1 MAKGRKKLE
10 MWQGFLAGSLLS
22 LGIYLL
28 GLLLLTLLV
37 VKGALA
43 EEGMCPA
50 VAALCLL
57 SALAGGA
64 LCAHRPVWG
73 PLPSAML
80 CAVLFAGLL
89 AVVGILC
96 WEEGIAWT
104 GHGGILML
112 CSLTGGLLAGV
123 LGRGGR
129 KKKKRK
135 IGAL

>member
-1 MAKGRKKLE
+1 M
-10 MWQGFLAGSLLS
+10 F
-22 LGIYLL
+22 
-28 GLLLLTLLV
+28 
-37 VKGALA
+37 
-43 EEGMCPA
+43 PA
-50 VAALCLL
+50 VTALCLL

-64 LCAHRPVWG
+64 LCARRPVWG

-80 CAVLFAGLL
+80 CAALFAGLL